1 VVESHGLDP
10 RLPMSVADTR
20 SCGCRLMAC
29 VGQEI
34 PEDCRDY
41 NQGGNIADEMAE
53 FVPIVQG
60 LSRHNCSVHNA

>member
-1 VVESHGLDP
+1 
-10 RLPMSVADTR
+10 
-20 SCGCRLMAC
+20 MAC

-34 PEDCRDY
+34 PEDCSDY
-41 NQGGNIADEMAE
+41 NQGGNIADEMTE